1 MEPADQD
8 IESPPRTRFSSSQR
22 SCSASTTQFGMKRPR
37 AETASVPLVSLDAT
51 ARRVKKLRFVS
62 VEEWFRE
69 PQDDRAGRDFYT
81 LLQEAFF
88 TAYEARGIQLSRHN
102 VLDFRKLSVAT
113 GGAQIELHFTYLRG
127 LANLLYWSGKSMAH
141 WDRIFYTIVW
151 IEPNGDYTKFMF
163 RGRPRILSRAEIADA
178 LGVDLNDTRLHELA
192 YPGAI
197 PPRRACCGGVL
208 PPFERVSICYR

>member
-1 MEPADQD
+1 
-8 IESPPRTRFSSSQR
+8 
-22 SCSASTTQFGMKRPR
+22 MKRPH
-37 AETASVPLVSLDAT
+37 AETALVPLVPIDAT

-69 PQDDRAGRDFYT
+69 PRENRPGRDFYT

-88 TAYEARGIQLSRHN
+88 RAYEARGIQLSRHN
-102 VLDFRKLSVAT
+102 VLDFRKLSDAA
-113 GGAQIELHFTYLRG
+113 GGARIEPHFTYLSG
-127 LANLLYWSGKSMAH
+127 LADLLSRSGRYMAR
-141 WDRIFYTIVW
+141 WVRIFYATVW
-151 IEPNGDYTKFMF
+151 IEPSRDYIKFMF
-163 RGRPRILSRAEIADA
+163 RGRPRILSWAEIADA

-208 PPFERVSICYR
+208 PPFERVSICYHQPFLLESSHAPTRLTTEA